1 MIKIYEAHSGAS
13 SDLRTHL
20 GCISAWSNQGL
31 VAYICE
37 RTIEAKLLSVRGS
50 DFKSSSIIAYNL
62 YGAEL
67 NLVAFA
73 YKYRVGDRLVRKCY
87 CLRSMAVFTGVIK

>member
-37 RTIEAKLLSVRGS
+37 RTIEAKLLSVTV
-50 DFKSSSIIAYNL
+50 IIRL
-62 YGAEL
+62 QTIFL
-67 NLVAFA
+67 RNLV
-73 YKYRVGDRLVRKCY
+73 
-87 CLRSMAVFTGVIK
+87 